1 MTAHTVELAN
11 VPKDDKPWWKQRHL
25 IRLNWHI
32 ISLVMFSSANGYDG
46 SVMSGILALDTWN
59 SFMNFPRG
67 TYLGWITA
75 IYWLGNGVAFPVAA
89 WVSNRWGRKLG
100 IYFGYFFLI
109 IGVGLQAGAPNEKTF
124 TLSRLVIGLASGW
137 LGNSSPLLV
146 NEIAHPKQRSIA
158 NALYMCGWYVG
169 GTICGWVTFACRNI
183 PSDWSWRIPVL
194 LQALIPLLALPGF
207 LMSPESPRWLISVGR
222 VDEAADLLAKHHA
235 GGNRDDPLVVYQ
247 LSEIETTITAEKEAS
262 SSASYADM
270 VKTPGNRHR
279 LFISVTLG
287 FFAQWAGNG
296 VVSYYLPLVLDSVG
310 VKTVTEQT
318 LISAC
323 LNVWNLGWAVA
334 AAMNVDR
341 LGRRFLFMSSGVT
354 MLTSFIIVTG
364 LSGAF
369 ASSASSSVGMAVIP
383 FLFLFFAG
391 YDIALTPFLT
401 AYPCEIWQFSLR
413 SRGLTVAWCT
423 TVASIF
429 LNTFVNAIA
438 LDAIGWKYYFVF
450 IVVLS
455 LMIIT
460 VFFGYPET
468 RGYTLEQMAIVF
480 DGVDAPVNSSD
491 LMEKNAA
498 VSHVAD
504 ADQQGSAEHS
514 KV

>member
-11 VPKDDKPWWKQRHL
+11 VPKNDKPWWKQRHL

-59 SFMNFPRG
+59 
-67 TYLGWITA
+67 I
-75 IYWLGNGVAFPVAA
+75 
-89 WVSNRWGRKLG
+89 
-100 IYFGYFFLI
+100 
-109 IGVGLQAGAPNEKTF
+109 GLQAGAPNEKTF

-158 NALYMCGWYVG
+158 NALYMCG
-169 GTICGWVTFACRNI
+169 C
-183 PSDWSWRIPVL
+183 DWSWRIPVL

-480 DGVDAPVNSSD
+480 DGVDAPVNSSN

-504 ADQQGSAEHS
+504 ADQQGSAKHS